1 MSNVINPKSQVESTE
16 KAKAPKS
23 NFESLNES
31 SKDGILSWR
40 EWVLKLLEMIFLYT
54 TISLLALLVFFKF
67 GGCCQ
72 CKCAEIKQK
81 ISNSENMPNTNVSSE
96 MKQGVEK

>member
-1 MSNVINPKSQVESTE
+1 MDINVNFDIQVASGENGLKSDSKNSSQDGR
-16 KAKAPKS
+16 
-23 NFESLNES
+23 NQLNWPTCIEAIFPYITII
-31 SKDGILSWR
+31 ILA
-40 EWVLKLLEMIFLYT
+40 F
-54 TISLLALLVFFKF
+54 LVFFRF